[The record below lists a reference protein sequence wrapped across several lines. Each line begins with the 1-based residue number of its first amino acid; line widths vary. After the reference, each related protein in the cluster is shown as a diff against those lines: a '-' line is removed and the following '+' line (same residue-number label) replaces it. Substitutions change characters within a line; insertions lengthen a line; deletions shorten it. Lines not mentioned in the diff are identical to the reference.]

1 MWTMEPLRDRWRN
14 LEELATFNPM
24 ENEPERTLAD
34 EWRTEGPEVAFG
46 QRVRELRLARGWSQ
60 EDLAERLTA
69 LGFQFHQ
76 TQIGKLENGGRPIRL
91 NEAGALAAI
100 FEVPLPDLI
109 ATPVLGTSDPIYDQ
123 IAELGIRVSVLA
135 HKKKAL
141 QEERLKLENQLMKTA
156 MDITS
161 HENVERQMQSELRA
175 LYTQQTSSYKVYLE
189 KYKRGYFEVRR
200 TGKGAFYFRLTID
213 DRLLLVST
221 MQWYERV
228 NNALLDIDMLRYLAP
243 KLVPYSKGSQPPAA
257 FRMTEHDDGL
267 YSLGILIKGQH
278 FASGSHASESEVWQD
293 LEKIKELAPHMPVRV
308 YQWESAKV
316 GDDSVA
322 LLAAPTP
329 KTAVTY
335 RLMRDKDWRYSFRG
349 LYPGGNGK
357 LNISSLG
364 SGYDTRTDALIAIK
378 RLVEMYPGNVQE
390 VTDGGNVDIDLNRE
404 LGLHSKPSSFPQ
416 LPNLSYPSPL
426 SYDATLP
433 YLSEPPPQSLG
444 KLPSIDDYPLPD
456 FYPSRELKDDD
467 DNKG

>member
-1 MWTMEPLRDRWRN
+1 MRRLLAQVDRASYRN
-14 LEELATFNPM
+14 RMAL
-24 ENEPERTLAD
+24 EPERTLAD

-76 TQIGKLENGGRPIRL
+76 TQIGKMENGGRPIRL

-135 HKKKAL
+135 HKRRAL
-141 QEERLKLENQLMKTA
+141 QEERLKLENQLVKIA

-161 HENVERQMQSELRA
+161 HEDVERKMQSELRA

-189 KYKRGYFEVRR
+189 KYKRGYFEVKR
-200 TGKGAFYFRLTID
+200 TSKGAFYFRLIID
-213 DRLLLVST
+213 GRLLLAST
-221 MQWYERV
+221 TQWYERV

-257 FRMTEHDDGL
+257 VRMTAHDDGL
-267 YSLGILIKGQH
+267 HSLGILIKGQH
-278 FASGSHASESEVWQD
+278 FASGPKVSESEVWHD
-293 LEKIKELAPHMPVRV
+293 LGNIKELAPHMPVRV
-308 YQWESAKV
+308 YQWESTSV
-316 GDDSVA
+316 GNNPVV

-329 KTAVTY
+329 RTAVTY
-335 RLMRDKDWRYSFRG
+335 RIIRDKDRIYSFKG
-349 LYPGGNGK
+349 LYPGGDDK

-364 SGYDTRTDALIAIK
+364 TGYTNRTDALIAIK
-378 RLVEMYPGNVQE
+378 RLIEMYPGNVQE
-390 VTDGGNVDIDLNRE
+390 ATDDGNVDIDLNRE
-404 LGLHSKPSSFPQ
+404 LGLPLSPSSFPQ
-416 LPNLSYPSPL
+416 LPTLSYPSLPPL
-426 SYDATLP
+426 
-433 YLSEPPPQSLG
+433 PPAPSPGKFPSLH
-444 KLPSIDDYPLPD
+444 DYPLVD
-456 FYPSRELKDDD
+456 FYPSRENPAKDDD
-467 DNKG
+467 DGKR